1 MQVELVVCSIIS
13 LQLPSELCLLI
24 IDSLS
29 FSWLLHE
36 FTYFLVLHDIL
47 VSYHIHFSNLYLFC
61 RLSFQLPFLS
71 LPSLICLWKISFI
84 PRYFCTT
91 HNLLL
96 PQGLTTC
103 CNTCLFICPWFCRLD
118 SNERLSLV
126 HPCIPNDY
134 WFLEVKHF
142 YLITLV
148 PITVPVSCRSS
159 GNIRGWMRK

>member
-1 MQVELVVCSIIS
+1 MEYSWINIAGRTCSMQHHLSSVALWTLSTNNRFFVI
-13 LQLPSELCLLI
+13 LLTSAWI
-24 IDSLS
+24 
-29 FSWLLHE
+29 H
-36 FTYFLVLHDIL
+36 FLVLHDIL

-103 CNTCLFICPWFCRLD
+103 CNTCLFICLWFCRLD

-134 WFLEVKHF
+134 WFLEVKHS
-142 YLITLV
+142 I
-148 PITVPVSCRSS
+148 
-159 GNIRGWMRK
+159 